1 MMSVQSVA
9 YSSGS
14 AVESCPCGTADV
26 LSLSPAYCSG
36 VNGLTV
42 LAAVLLLFL
51 WYSAGLWLV
60 RRRFRGSGW
69 AGLLAICAG
78 FCAEGAW
85 TGSMYDAG
93 GLWPALGAA
102 LTWPYGVYAGFNA
115 FKEVLE

>member
-1 MMSVQSVA
+1 MMSVQTVA

-14 AVESCPCGTADV
+14 AVESCPCGIGDV

-42 LAAVLLLFL
+42 LVAVLLLFF
-51 WYSAGLWLV
+51 WYSAGRWLGTLP
-60 RRRFRGSGW
+60 FRGHGW
-69 AGLLAICAG
+69 TGLLVICAG

-85 TGSMYDAG
+85 IGSMYDAG

-102 LTWPYGVYAGFNA
+102 LSWPYGVYAGFGA
-115 FKEVLE
+115 MREVLE

>member
-14 AVESCPCGTADV
+14 AVESCPCGIGDV
-26 LSLSPAYCSG
+26 LALSPAYCSG

-42 LAAVLLLFL
+42 LVTVLLLFL
-51 WYSAGLWLV
+51 WYSWGMWLC
-60 RRRFRGSGW
+60 RRPFRGHGW

-85 TGSMYDAG
+85 IGSMYDAG

-102 LTWPYGVYAGFNA
+102 LAWPYGVYAGFGA
-115 FKEVLE
+115 MKEVLE

>member
-1 MMSVQSVA
+1 MSVQSFA

-14 AVESCPCGTADV
+14 AVESCPCGIGDV

-36 VNGLTV
+36 VNGLAV
-42 LAAVLLLFL
+42 LATVLLLFL
-51 WYSAGLWLV
+51 WYSAGRWLCT
-60 RRRFRGSGW
+60 RSGW
-69 AGLLAICAG
+69 AGLLVICAG

-85 TGSMYDAG
+85 AGSMYDAG

-102 LTWPYGVYAGFNA
+102 LAWPYGVYAGFDA

>member
-1 MMSVQSVA
+1 MISVQSVA

-14 AVESCPCGTADV
+14 AVEACGTGDI

-36 VNGLTV
+36 VNGVAV
-42 LAAVLLLFL
+42 LATVLLLFL
-51 WYSAGLWLV
+51 WYSGSRWLC
-60 RRRFRGSGW
+60 RRCGW

-85 TGSMYDAG
+85 VGSMYDAG

-102 LTWPYGVYAGFNA
+102 LAWPYGVYAGFGA
-115 FKEVLE
+115 VREVLG